1 MASCPNHKPRELRRR
16 LMLRARMRA
25 GCGWSDACIVNVSS
39 RGLQI
44 NANRAAVQGGTV
56 EIWHGEHVIV
66 ARVVW
71 RKGTRA
77 GLQAEQ
83 RVPVEELMTLGQA
96 PRLQLTAAGWPEVER
111 RKRPRTHD
119 DSRLRARA
127 IEFAGLGLVAAT
139 LALGASAMVEQAFAR
154 PLTYVEAA
162 LRG

>member
-1 MASCPNHKPRELRRR
+1 
-16 LMLRARMRA
+16 
-25 GCGWSDACIVNVSS
+25 
-39 RGLQI
+39 
-44 NANRAAVQGGTV
+44 
-56 EIWHGEHVIV
+56 VIV